1 MLRIAIL
8 DDYQDVA
15 LKLADW
21 ASLGPDCEVVRFG
34 ENFTTEDAAAAAL
47 ADFDV
52 LCLMRERMPLT
63 ASLIRRLPRLRL
75 VSVTG
80 ARIRSFD
87 LDAAVAQ
94 GITICHTARGEAFR
108 GVPELAW
115 GLIFALARA
124 IPTEDAHIRA
134 GGWQAGLGH
143 VLGGKVLGL
152 VGLGKLGG
160 IMAGLGQA
168 FGMEVIGWS
177 PNLTEARAAELGV
190 RRVDKQALFAQSDV
204 VSLHLILSGRSRGIV
219 GRAELAAMKPGAML
233 INTARGPLVDEP
245 ALIEALEAGRIRA
258 GLDVFET
265 EPLPPDHPLRRA
277 PNTVLTPH
285 IGYATQGAYAEFF
298 RDTVENIAAWRAGAP
313 LRVLAA
319 PTDERTVK

>member
-15 LKLADW
+15 LGLADW

-34 ENFTTEDAAAAAL
+34 RNLATEEEAATAL

-52 LCLMRERMPLT
+52 LCLMRERMALPP
-63 ASLIRRLPRLRL
+63 SLMARLPRLRL

-80 ARIRSFD
+80 ARIRTLD
-87 LDAAVAQ
+87 LAAAAAQ
-94 GITICHTARGEAFR
+94 GITVCHTAAGESRR

-115 GLIFALARA
+115 ALIFALARH
-124 IPTEDAHIRA
+124 IPAEDATIRA

-152 VGLGKLGG
+152 AGLGKLGG
-160 IMAGLGQA
+160 RMAVIGRA
-168 FGMEVIGWS
+168 FEMQVIGWS

-190 RRVDKQALFAQSDV
+190 RRVDKATLFAEADV
-204 VSLHLILSGRSRGIV
+204 VSLHLILSDRSRGIV
-219 GRAELAAMKPGAML
+219 GAAELAAMKPGAML
-233 INTARGPLVDEP
+233 INTARGPLVDEA
-245 ALIEALEAGRIRA
+245 ALIAALREGRIRA
-258 GLDVFET
+258 GLDVFDR
-265 EPLPPDHPLRRA
+265 EPLPPDHPLRNA

-285 IGYATQGAYAEFF
+285 VGYATQGAYAEFF
-298 RDTVENIAAWRAGAP
+298 RDTVENIRAWRAGAP

-319 PTDERTVK
+319 PPA